1 MTRAKRFCLQKDPVC
16 AGPGNTPGVGIN
28 PVANE
33 RAEGDYSCFV
43 VNQVIVPVSF
53 SHGGYS
59 VQR

>member
-1 MTRAKRFCLQKDPVC
+1 MQKDPVC